1 MATPIGPSVSDLPL
15 RVRKMA
21 FWLRAYDGH
30 PTLESPVSLGEARH
44 IVNFLTSK
52 YTAIGASRG
61 KSRCWFPPEWKTD
74 NENVRK
80 AIQRFLAGTKC
91 LSQSDTFITWKPK
104 LRSLPDLP
112 IEVILVI
119 VQGLSLRDFNA
130 LIRTTRRLHSQL
142 NGELYVSSKTVAS
155 NHALHWGFKHDMI
168 ATVQHVFDTG
178 TDPLEQVPGEICP
191 LYLAIQ
197 KESIN
202 VINHLVSKGGAAAH
216 YLNTNIVE
224 TFVTRLQS
232 VPQYPLHFIKP
243 PSVEALLRMGAD
255 SNKLYNNRWTM
266 LWFAIRGKCDVTVD
280 KLFEIGRAAPVT
292 TEFWEMQKKPIGQ
305 SEVATKNVGTLLKYG
320 ADPNGRSEGKITALH
335 LACALCEPDVVKLLL
350 KAGAN
355 PNARNSRNHTPLHTA
370 AWTCGDED
378 LIDALLSAP
387 AIKINAIDNFGQT
400 ALHFAA
406 RARCEPYAQGFVEKL
421 LESPLIEANACDS
434 SGRTALYCAVESKN
448 FSVARRLLQ
457 SEKVN
462 PNAGARDKLPL
473 LLAVRRYDFDTV
485 KLLLESGLV
494 NPNQQTETGMTALLQ
509 AAKNGH
515 VLMTK
520 MLLRAGANPDL
531 ADRTGITARRVLIR
545 PLIQVKLPLKGV

>member
-1 MATPIGPSVSDLPL
+1 MTTPTGPTIPDLPP
-15 RVRKMA
+15 RVRKLA
-21 FWLRAYDGH
+21 FWLRAYDRTS
-30 PTLESPVSLGEARH
+30 TLESPVPLGEAKL
-44 IVNFLTSK
+44 IVNFVTSK
-52 YTAIGASRG
+52 YTAVGPMHA
-61 KSRCWFPPEWKTD
+61 KSRHWFPSEWKRD

-91 LSQSDTFITWKPK
+91 LPQSDTFLAWKPK
-104 LRSLPDLP
+104 LRSLQDLP
-112 IEVILVI
+112 IEVTLVI
-119 VQGLSLRDFNA
+119 IQELSLRDFNA
-130 LIRTTRRLHSQL
+130 LIRTTRRLHKQL
-142 NGELYVSSKTVAS
+142 NGELYVRSRTVAA
-155 NHALHWGFKHDMI
+155 NHALYWGFKHDMI
-168 ATVQHVFDTG
+168 ATVQHVLDSG
-178 TDPLEQVPGEICP
+178 TDPLEQVPGDICP

-197 KESIN
+197 KESVN
-202 VINHLVSKGGAAAH
+202 VINHLVSQGGAVAH

-224 TFVTRLQS
+224 IFVTRLQS
-232 VPQYPLHFIKP
+232 VPQYPLHFIQP

-280 KLFEIGRAAPVT
+280 KLFEIGRPATVT
-292 TEFWEMQKKPIGQ
+292 TESWEMQKKPIGQ
-305 SEVATKNVGTLLKYG
+305 SEIATKNVRTLLRYE
-320 ADPNGRSEGKITALH
+320 ADPNGRSIGNITALH
-335 LACALCEPDVVKLLL
+335 LACALCEPDIVKLLL
-350 KAGAN
+350 EAGAN
-355 PNARNSRNHTPLHTA
+355 PNARNSRNHTPLHVA

-387 AIKINAIDNFGQT
+387 AIRINATDNFGQT

-421 LESPLIEANACDS
+421 LESPFIEANARDS
-434 SGRTALYCAVESKN
+434 SGRTALYCAIESKN
-448 FSVARRLLQ
+448 FGVARRLLR
-457 SEKVN
+457 SEKVD

-485 KLLLESGLV
+485 KYLIESGLV
-494 NPNQQTETGMTALLQ
+494 NLNQQTETGMTALLQ

-545 PLIQVKLPLKGV
+545 SLIQVKLPS